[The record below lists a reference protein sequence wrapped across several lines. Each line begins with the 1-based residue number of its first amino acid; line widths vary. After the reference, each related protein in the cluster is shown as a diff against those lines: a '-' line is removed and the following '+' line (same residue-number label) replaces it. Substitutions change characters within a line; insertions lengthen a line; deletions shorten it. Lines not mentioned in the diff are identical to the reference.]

1 MVVGLKDKV
10 VIITGSGRG
19 LGAAYADFF
28 ASRGSRI
35 VLNDI
40 GQENGRNLAEI
51 QRENLQK
58 KYPGVQIVV
67 APWGVQEGEKIVNKA
82 VDTWGRVDVLI
93 NNAGILRDKSVLK
106 LSLKEWQLVI
116 LVHLEGTFRCS
127 KAAFKHM
134 KAQKF
139 GRIVNTGSSSGLF
152 GNFGQVNY
160 SAAKAGIHGLT
171 MALAKEGARSNIKV
185 NTIAPIAA
193 TAMTRNLFPEEVLKA
208 VDTKYVIPFVG
219 FLSSP
224 ECESSGNIYELGGG
238 WIAKLRWQRAQGV
251 SHGLDYTPEDVVKT
265 IEQIENFDGENDYPL
280 GGSDSITKMFEY
292 YEQQLGKNQTSGSKG
307 PKSKLIFDLMGKYL
321 SEGHG
326 ANAVAKCKAVYGVNI
341 LAKKKGKPVL
351 QYTIDLKNGNGSVS
365 DSKPSSPDAVF
376 TMVDKDFVLLCKG
389 KLNPQMA
396 FIRGKMKIKGSMK
409 KATLF
414 TPDLFPK
421 PTEENMKK
429 YLGFVPEI

>member
-28 ASRGSRI
+28 ASRGSKI

-40 GQENGRNLAEI
+40 GQENGRNVAEI
-51 QRENLQK
+51 LKERLQK
-58 KYPGVQIVV
+58 KYPGVQIEV
-67 APWGVQEGEKIVNKA
+67 APWGVQEGAKIVAKA
-82 VDTWGRVDVLI
+82 VDTWGRVDVLV
-93 NNAGILRDKSVLK
+93 NNAGILRDKSILK
-106 LSLKEWQLVI
+106 MSLKDWQLVL

-127 KAAFKHM
+127 QAAFKYM

-139 GRIVNTGSSSGLF
+139 GRIINTGSSSGLF

-171 MALAKEGARSNIKV
+171 MALAKEGKRSNVHV

-193 TAMTRNLFPEEVLKA
+193 TAMTKDIFPAEVLKA
-208 VDTKYVIPFVG
+208 VDTKYVVPFVG
-219 FLSSP
+219 FLASP
-224 ECESSGNIYELGGG
+224 ECQTTGNIYELGGG
-238 WIAKLRWQRAQGV
+238 WIAKLRWQRSQGV
-251 SHGLDYTPEDVVKT
+251 SHKLDYAPEDVVKT
-265 IEQIENFDGENDYPL
+265 IDQIENYEGENDYPI

-292 YEQQLGKNQTSGSKG
+292 YEEQLGKNETSNSKQ
-307 PKSKLIFDLMGKYL
+307 PASKMVFDLMKTYL
-321 SEGHG
+321 AGGHG
-326 ANAVAKCKAVYGVNI
+326 KNAVAKCQAVYGVNI
-341 LAKKKGKPVL
+341 LLKKKGKPVL
-351 QYTIDLKNGNGSVS
+351 TYTIDLKNGDGEVT
-365 DSKPSSPDAVF
+365 DQKPEKPDAIF
-376 TMVDKDFVLLCKG
+376 TMIDKDFVALCKG

-414 TPDLFPK
+414 TPALFPK
-421 PTEENMKK
+421 PTEENFKK
-429 YLGFVPEI
+429 YLGFVPKL